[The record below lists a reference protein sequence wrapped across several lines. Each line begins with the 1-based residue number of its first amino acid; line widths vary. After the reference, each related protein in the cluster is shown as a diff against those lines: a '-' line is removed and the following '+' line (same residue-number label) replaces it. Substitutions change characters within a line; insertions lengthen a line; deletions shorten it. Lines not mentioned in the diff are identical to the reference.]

1 MNNNNMIRFRRYII
15 IIVCIG
21 IIVIRFIYPKL
32 SFDIISLILLG
43 IALVALIIPEL
54 EKLFQRAKK
63 IKLGSFELELIELN
77 QETEKVEEN
86 IKEPNIKYPG
96 STEVYGLGFK
106 ITEDF
111 SSDILKLSIE
121 IEKITRSIFSIG
133 IGEVQKRPLS
143 VVQSI
148 SILESE
154 GLIEKE
160 TSLLIRNFWNI
171 RNKVVH
177 GHDVELNRKEMLAF
191 IDIGLRILRIL
202 KTVYLRISDGIL
214 NPE

>member
-1 MNNNNMIRFRRYII
+1 MIRFRRYII